1 MTTKCKK
8 GYKKVGRR
16 CVSQNSYK
24 VFGKFADEVDI
35 VKVALI
41 GAVISIGG
49 WLMFSGLLDI
59 FGLVD
64 LNGWIKL
71 GIGFIFVLILTK
83 FGLNRK

>member
-1 MTTKCKK
+1 MTNKCKK
-8 GYKKVGRR
+8 GYKKVGGR
-16 CVSQNSYK
+16 CVSQKSYK
-24 VFGKFADEVDI
+24 VFGKFADEFDI